1 MHYIIMKK
9 VIYLSTLILILSSC
23 NQEPEPQIIY
33 SAQISGTPGLSFNGL
48 GTAFQMKDTTKVIQ
62 DFIGNIPLDGNL
74 LLTFG
79 DQIKGIEV
87 TVQKENELGELRLEV
102 FINDFRAD
110 SASTTEP
117 QGMITLSAGD
127 IN

>member
-1 MHYIIMKK
+1 MKK
-9 VIYLSTLILILSSC
+9 IIYLSILILTLFSC
-23 NQEPEPQIIY
+23 NQDPEPHIVY

-48 GTAFQMKDTTKVIQ
+48 GTAFQTEDNSKIIQ

-74 LLTFG
+74 LITFG
-79 DQIKGIEV
+79 DKIKGIEV
-87 TVQKENELGELRLEV
+87 TVQKENDHGELKLELFV
-102 FINDFRAD
+102 NDFIAD